1 MDTSQSAVK
10 KRARK
15 VAKLIVRKGM
25 KVGQAMQEAGFSQAQ
40 SKKGFSEIMK
50 RPGLKK
56 ALQKEMDKFI
66 SETDGL
72 PGAAE
77 RAKLIRWRLTKNIVT
92 GKDAAVA
99 SCKLAGLD
107 RELNLYQSEHQNN
120 VIVVQLPENFE
131 ETMEG
136 SPRTD
141 GFWDTYRDPM
151 CVREK

>member
-1 MDTSQSAVK
+1 
-10 KRARK
+10 
-15 VAKLIVRKGM
+15 M

-99 SCKLAGLD
+99 QLQIGWTRQGTESLPKRVPEQCDRGAD
-107 RELNLYQSEHQNN
+107 ARELRGDYGRLSTNRRLLGCVPRPN
-120 VIVVQLPENFE
+120 V
-131 ETMEG
+131 
-136 SPRTD
+136 R
-141 GFWDTYRDPM
+141 
-151 CVREK
+151 